1 MEIPDQVG
9 DDVDQVGDD
18 VDQVGDDVDQVG
30 DDVYNPQSEALYEFF
45 GA

>member
-1 MEIPDQVG
+1 MEIP
-9 DDVDQVGDD
+9 DQVGDD

>member
-1 MEIPDQVG
+1 MKIPN
-9 DDVDQVGDD
+9 
-18 VDQVGDDVDQVG
+18 QVGDDVDQVG

>member
-9 DDVDQVGDD
+9 DDVDQVC
-18 VDQVGDDVDQVG
+18 